1 MFSIHD
7 RQIPGQAFFTYR
19 RSLARGSR
27 SRTARAIATRTGR
40 PENPG
45 AQPKAIHSGEY
56 AGEFELLG
64 LRPAL
69 RNVQIER
76 GAGILRKQGP
86 GFRLCAHRIGDRQVI
101 QEGFVGPLARLV
113 SHGGIG
119 QVRRRAEA
127 GRCGRVAEMIED
139 LPDDRRARADC
150 DDFHRPTALRTEQ
163 RIDLVDL
170 PNQARPRS
178 VDLQGCSRAFS
189 GYRFRPFGFAEETV
203 LPAVTPCPIG
213 VPTVE
218 ERGLLVGVRDVG
230 THLIQEVQGIEHPEV
245 RR

>member
-113 SHGGIG
+113 SRWALGPIGG
-119 QVRRRAEA
+119 RPEA
-127 GRCGRVAEMIED
+127 GRDGGEAQKIEK
-139 LPDDRRARADC
+139 PER
-150 DDFHRPTALRTEQ
+150 E
-163 RIDLVDL
+163 
-170 PNQARPRS
+170 PR
-178 VDLQGCSRAFS
+178 Q
-189 GYRFRPFGFAEETV
+189 P
-203 LPAVTPCPIG
+203 
-213 VPTVE
+213 
-218 ERGLLVGVRDVG
+218 
-230 THLIQEVQGIEHPEV
+230 H
-245 RR
+245 